1 MGYYSDQHVIK
12 FQVDD
17 QHDQHDNNE
26 TTHVIPTN
34 NCILVRTFSK
44 QFLAE
49 TKKIQAFN
57 CQKDSLCKEYEIV

>member
-34 NCILVRTFSK
+34 NCILVRPFSK

-49 TKKIQAFN
+49 TKKNTSFQLPER
-57 CQKDSLCKEYEIV
+57 QSLQRV